1 MEIGGISH
9 KIKVKPSPLHGMGV
23 FAIEPL
29 TKGEII
35 EVSYGIQMPPSEI
48 PKNGVLRKYIF
59 GGRGD
64 SVMVGLGYSSI
75 YNHSPNPNIIAKSYT
90 PDSIQFTTLKEVEE
104 GEELCHRYA
113 EQRIFERCYL

>member
-1 MEIGGISH
+1 MEIGEISH
-9 KIKVKPSPLHGMGV
+9 KIEVKPSPLHGMGV

-35 EVSYGIQMPPSEI
+35 EVSYAIQIPSSEI

-59 GGRGD
+59 GGRGGD
-64 SVMVGLGYSSI
+64 ILVGLGYSSI
-75 YNHSPNPNIIAKSYT
+75 YNHNPNPNITAKSYT
-90 PDSIQFTTLKEVEE
+90 SDSIQFATLKEVEE
-104 GEELCHRYA
+104 GEELCHRYT

>member
-1 MEIGGISH
+1 MGVGEISH

-35 EVSYGIQMPPSEI
+35 EVSYGIRIPSSEI

-59 GGRGD
+59 GSTGND
-64 SVMVGLGYSSI
+64 VLVGWGYSSI
-75 YNHSPNPNIIAKSYT
+75 YNHSPNPNIVAKSYI
-90 PDSIQFTTLKEVEE
+90 PDSVQFLTLRNIEE
-104 GEELCHRYA
+104 GEELCHRYV
-113 EQRIFERCYL
+113 EQKIFERRYL